1 MENSR
6 LPRFLLIALMA
17 LLAWFY
23 LPKLWGGGAADI
35 QPIGPGRTETAE
47 FAIGEGAPQTCD
59 ITGNDYVAQ
68 FSSRGAALLSYKLT
82 GDDRYKEG
90 SGEALELMSVEAD
103 VPNRMSLRD
112 DWRAMGTTGEDAQV
126 AKDVVDWKLVSSTGK
141 SCTFRYEDDK
151 VALEKTFRA
160 GERPYELAV
169 ASTIENRANATKKH
183 RLAIENTAWRKH
195 QDTKGSLGRVSP
207 MATDVT
213 CAIDGKLQRKT
224 LSDFGP
230 KDFAKP
236 EFENGWLVSGGNV
249 NFAATSN
256 AYFTQALV
264 PGAGPAPRCATQVE
278 ERWHADQFAD
288 KTKDPLY
295 GGMYRSRLLYPATE
309 LKPGEK
315 ATYEQTAYIGPK
327 DRHTL
332 AAAVGGGHHLSELID
347 LGTFSIISKV
357 LVGLLVKIHGVVKSW
372 GFAIIVLTLCVRLL
386 LLPLT
391 WKQIQSMLA
400 MRRLKPEIDEI
411 NKKFANDVQQ
421 KQVAMM
427 EMYRKNG
434 VNPFG
439 GCLPVLVQ
447 MPVWWAL
454 YTTLQ
459 TAVEFYHTPFL
470 WFSDLSAPDPYFLLP
485 LVIGLAAFVQ
495 QKIMPQATMDPAQ
508 AKMMQYAMPAVFTVM
523 MLFLPSGLGVY
534 ILTNSVLGIVQQQIV
549 ERLAPSTPSGGIGVK
564 EKTPSDEEPSQEK
577 GAQRKLGT
585 VPAKLKG

>member
-1 MENSR
+1 MERSR
-6 LPRFLLIALMA
+6 FPRFLLIALMA
-17 LLAWFY
+17 LLAWIY
-23 LPKLWGGGAADI
+23 LPKLWSGSAAEV

-47 FAIGEGAPQTCD
+47 FAHGDGEPQICE
-59 ITGNDYVAQ
+59 ITGDGLVAQ
-68 FSSRGAALLSYKLT
+68 LSSRGAALLSYTLT
-82 GDDRYKEG
+82 GDSRYTDA
-90 SGEALELMSVEAD
+90 SGQPLELMSVEKDA
-103 VPNRMSLRD
+103 PNRMSLRD
-112 DWRAMGTTGEDAQV
+112 DWRAMGTTGDDAQV
-126 AKDVVDWKLVSSTGK
+126 TKDVVDWKLVSSTGN
-141 SCTFRYEDDK
+141 SCTFRYEDDQ

-169 ASTIENRANATKKH
+169 ASTIENRAKATKKH
-183 RLAIENTAWRKH
+183 RLGIENTAWRKH
-195 QDTKGSLGRVSP
+195 EETKGSLGRVSP
-207 MATDVT
+207 LATDVV
-213 CAIDGKLQRKT
+213 CGADGKLQRKH
-224 LSDFGP
+224 LDDFGP

-236 EFENGWLVSGGNV
+236 EFQNGWLVAGGNV
-249 NFAATSN
+249 DYAATSN
-256 AYFTQALV
+256 AYFTQAVV
-264 PGAGPAPRCATQVE
+264 PVSGPAPQCAMQVE
-278 ERWHADQFAD
+278 ERWFQDQYPD

-295 GGMYRSRLLYPATE
+295 GGMYRSRLVYPSTE

-315 ATYEQTAYIGPK
+315 ATYEQIAYIGPK

-332 AAAVGGGHHLSELID
+332 ATAAGGQHHLSELID
-347 LGTFSIISKV
+347 LGTFSVISKV

-372 GFAIIVLTLCVRLL
+372 GFAIIILTLCVRVL

-470 WFSDLSAPDPYFLLP
+470 WFSDLSAPDPFFLLP
-485 LVIGLAAFVQ
+485 IVIGLAAFVQ

-549 ERLAPSTPSGGIGVK
+549 ERLAPSAPSGGIGVK
-564 EKTPSDEEPSQEK
+564 EKSPDDETPQEK
-577 GAQRKLGT
+577 GASRKLGT